1 MRKMF
6 IVFGI
11 LAVAAIAAA
20 WSIST
25 LPASKAHKTGT
36 IQESGAISPHDL
48 MVIKGK
54 ALPSEA
60 WDAF

>member
-1 MRKMF
+1 MRKLF

-11 LAVAAIAAA
+11 IAVAVIAAA

-25 LPASKAHKTGT
+25 LPPKAHKTAA
-36 IQESGAISPHDL
+36 IHDSGGLSPHDL

-54 ALPSEA
+54 TLPSEQ